1 MTTAPLASSVAGIA
15 RPIPATAGIGLR
27 APHQQEVHDDR
38 PAVAWLEVHA
48 ENYFGEAGAQ
58 VEILSALAQTYP
70 LSLHGVGLS
79 LGSADPLDRAHLRRL
94 RRLAERVGAGLLS
107 EHASFGSIDGR
118 HVHDLLPLPYC
129 ATALAHLCARL
140 DEAQNELGRE
150 LLIENVSSYVEFSA
164 STMPEWEFLSAL
176 VAGTGCRLL
185 LDVNNVYVSAMNHGY
200 DPYRYLDALP
210 RDAIGEIHLAGH
222 SVVERDGLTLLIDTH
237 STPVCEPVWALY
249 GHALRRFGRTPTLI
263 EWDSELPPLA
273 VLRSLA
279 ERAALM
285 LVDDARAR

>member
-1 MTTAPLASSVAGIA
+1 MAVAPAACGAPRIA
-15 RPIPATAGIGLR
+15 QPVPATAGIGLR
-27 APHQQEVHDDR
+27 APHQCEVLDER
-38 PAVAWLEVHA
+38 PAIAWLEVHA

-58 VEILSALAQTYP
+58 VEILCALAQTYP

-79 LGSADPLDRAHLRRL
+79 LGSADPLDRTHLRRL

-107 EHASFGSIDGR
+107 EHASWGSIDGR

-129 ATALAHLCARL
+129 AQALAHLGDRL

-150 LLIENVSSYVEFSA
+150 LLVENVSSYVEFSA
-164 STMPEWEFLSAL
+164 STMTEWDFMAAL
-176 VAGTGCRLL
+176 VARTGCRLL

-210 RDAIGEIHLAGH
+210 RNSVGEIHLAGH
-222 SVVERDGLTLLIDTH
+222 TVVERDGHRLLVDTH
-237 STPVCEPVWALY
+237 STRVCEPVWALY

-263 EWDSELPPLA
+263 EWDSELPALA
-273 VLRSLA
+273 TLRSQA
-279 ERAALM
+279 QRAATM
-285 LVDDARAR
+285 LADDALAR